1 MTKRINKIGMALI
14 GLSLIVTPVWAADYS
29 SMTNEEMSGLRGTM
43 RSESQEEH
51 TAFQQEWQS
60 RTQNMTPEERQ
71 QYMGKSANGPQDGS
85 GNQYGK
91 NNKNKK
97 DQSANGP
104 KDGSG
109 NQYGKNNKNKKG
121 QSANGPK
128 DGSGNQYGKNKKNNT
143 NYTNRSGFGYAED
156 SGMGGQGGYGGGQ
169 GGGGQGGRGQGG
181 RGGRK

>member
-1 MTKRINKIGMALI
+1 MKKRMNRIGMALI

-29 SMTNEEMSGLRGTM
+29 SMTTEELSSFRGTM
-43 RSESQEEH
+43 KNETPEEH

-71 QYMGKSANGPQDGS
+71 QYMGK
-85 GNQYGK
+85 
-91 NNKNKK
+91 
-97 DQSANGP
+97 SANGP

-128 DGSGNQYGKNKKNNT
+128 DGSGNQYGKNKNNNT
-143 NYTNRSGFGYAED
+143 NYTNRSGSGYAENG
-156 SGMGGQGGYGGGQ
+156 GMGAGRGR
-169 GGGGQGGRGQGG
+169 GGGGGGRG
-181 RGGRK
+181 RGGM